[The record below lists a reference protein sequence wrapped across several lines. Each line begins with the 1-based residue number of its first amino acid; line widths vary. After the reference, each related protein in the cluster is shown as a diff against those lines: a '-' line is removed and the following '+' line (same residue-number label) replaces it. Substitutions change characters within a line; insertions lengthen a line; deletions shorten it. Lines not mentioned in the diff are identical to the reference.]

1 MGPRFLID
9 TNILIYLSKGE
20 FPGSIDD
27 QWLLRLFKDSFQISI
42 ITKIEFLGWRKHTVD
57 TFKTAQNLVKNAL
70 IHGLNESIADK
81 TIHVRR
87 KHKIRLP
94 DAVIAATCLVQSL
107 TLVTTNDKDFIGIK
121 GLKVLNPIT

>member
-27 QWLLRLFKDSFQISI
+27 QWLLQLFKDSFQISI
-42 ITKIEFLGWRKHTVD
+42 ITKIEFLGWRKHTLE
-57 TFKTAQNLVKNAL
+57 TFKTAQTFLKHAV

-81 TIHVRR
+81 TIHIRQS
-87 KHKIRLP
+87 HKIRLP
-94 DAVIAATCLVQSL
+94 DAVIAATCLVQAL
-107 TLVTTNDKDFIGIK
+107 TLVTINDKDFIGIK